1 MKNPLSRFVSQILH
15 HYVNIGGELKDREMP
30 DNLDDLILDYQNEF
44 GNLDLVEKSKRLFN
58 LNYP

>member
-1 MKNPLSRFVSQILH
+1 
-15 HYVNIGGELKDREMP
+15 MP

-44 GNLDLVEKSKRLFN
+44 GNLDRVEKSKRLFN

>member
-1 MKNPLSRFVSQILH
+1 
-15 HYVNIGGELKDREMP
+15 MP

-44 GNLDLVEKSKRLFN
+44 GNLDLVEKSKRLLN